1 MLTFFLQKHKNW
13 TCEGWLKYRGV
24 THLLKQT
31 CKKQTKQTNNWIN
44 IYSIMTTI
52 EQQVS
57 DIIEIT
63 KLLSNG
69 TTEEYTNSIDVIK
82 DLSKVILD
90 KLSIIDREMYCLA
103 E

>member
-1 MLTFFLQKHKNW
+1 MKP
-13 TCEGWLKYRGV
+13 
-24 THLLKQT
+24 
-31 CKKQTKQTNNWIN
+31 I
-44 IYSIMTTI
+44 I
-52 EQQVS
+52 EQQVA

-69 TTEEYTNSIDVIK
+69 TTEQYINSIDVIK
-82 DLSKVILD
+82 DLSQVILD

>member
-1 MLTFFLQKHKNW
+1 MKPF
-13 TCEGWLKYRGV
+13 
-24 THLLKQT
+24 
-31 CKKQTKQTNNWIN
+31 
-44 IYSIMTTI
+44 I

-82 DLSKVILD
+82 DLSRIILDKVILIE
-90 KLSIIDREMYCLA
+90 KEMYTLA

>member
-1 MLTFFLQKHKNW
+1 MKP
-13 TCEGWLKYRGV
+13 
-24 THLLKQT
+24 
-31 CKKQTKQTNNWIN
+31 I
-44 IYSIMTTI
+44 I

-69 TTEEYTNSIDVIK
+69 TTEDYINSIDVIK
-82 DLSKVILD
+82 DLSRIILD